1 MSENTAEHISARLAA
16 LGLELPT
23 ASAPA
28 AKYVPVVMAGKMLY
42 TSGQLPL
49 KGGMLTAIG
58 LLGRDVSIEEGQD
71 AAKWSALN
79 VLVHANAAAGGLENI
94 KRLVKITVFVA
105 STADFTQ
112 QHIVA
117 NGGSELFFAVLG
129 DVAGAHARSA
139 VGMASLPL
147 NAPVEI
153 EAVFELK

>member
-1 MSENTAEHISARLAA
+1 MSDNSAETIAARLAA
-16 LGLELPT
+16 LGLELPA

-28 AKYVPVVMAGKMLY
+28 AKYVPVVIAGKMLY

-49 KGGMLTAIG
+49 KSGKLTSIG
-58 LLGRDVSIEEGQD
+58 LVGRDVSIEDGQD
-71 AAKWSALN
+71 AAKWCAMN
-79 VLVHANAAAGGLENI
+79 VLAQANAAAGGLHNV
-94 KRLVKITVFVA
+94 KKLVKITVFVA

-129 DVAGAHARSA
+129 DSVGAHARSA